1 MRGEGGGVVGEPVI
15 VSAVRTAVA
24 RVGGGLAPLQAHQ
37 FGAVVLRA
45 ALERAGV
52 DGAEVDDVILGNV
65 LSGGGNIA
73 RLTALEAGLPVTVPG
88 MTVDRQCGSGLQ
100 AIVLA
105 AALIRAGQGR
115 IYLAGGTESMTRAPF
130 LMERPA
136 QAFPRTP
143 PRFLRFQLAPEA
155 IGNPPMG
162 ITAENVAARYG
173 ISREEQDAFALES
186 HRRAVRAQGAG
197 DFDDE
202 IVPVPVPTGKGQ
214 AAPFARDEHPRPDTS
229 LEKLAAL
236 PPVFKEG
243 GTVTAGN
250 SCGINDGAAAV
261 VVMDAAE
268 AERRGLRPLGRILGW
283 AVAGVDPNY
292 MGMGPVPA
300 TRKVLE
306 TTGVRLEDLD
316 QIELNEAFAAQ
327 ALACIRELGLDPE
340 RVNPDG
346 GAIALGHPLGA
357 TGAILVTKLL
367 GGLRRRG
374 GRLGLVTACIGGGQG
389 IAALIERL

>member
-1 MRGEGGGVVGEPVI
+1 MGEPVI

-24 RVGGGLAPLQAHQ
+24 RVGGGLAALEAHQ

-45 ALERAGV
+45 ALERAGL
-52 DGAEVDDVILGNV
+52 DGSEVDDVILGNV
-65 LSGGGNIA
+65 LLGGGNIA

-105 AALIRAGQGR
+105 ASLIRAGEGR

-130 LMERPA
+130 LLERPA
-136 QAFPRTP
+136 QPFPRTP

-155 IGNPPMG
+155 VGNPPMG
-162 ITAENVAARYG
+162 ITAENVAERYG

-186 HRRAVRAQGAG
+186 HRRAVRAQAAG
-197 DFDDE
+197 HFAE
-202 IVPVPVPTGKGQ
+202 QIVPVPVPAGKGQ
-214 AAPFARDEHPRPDTS
+214 VASFDRDEHPRPDTS

-236 PPVFKEG
+236 PPVFKPG

-250 SCGINDGAAAV
+250 ACGINDGAAAV

-268 AERRGLRPLGRILGW
+268 AERRGSRPLGRITGW

-292 MGMGPVPA
+292 MGIGPVPA
-300 TRKVLE
+300 TRQVLE
-306 TTGVRLEDLD
+306 RTGTRLDAVEVV
-316 QIELNEAFAAQ
+316 ELNEAFAAQ

-367 GGLRRRG
+367 SALQRRG

>member
-214 AAPFARDEHPRPDTS
+214 AAFFARDEHPRPDTS

-306 TTGVRLEDLD
+306 ATGVRLEDLD

>member
-1 MRGEGGGVVGEPVI
+1 MGEPVI

-327 ALACIRELGLDPE
+327 ALACIRELGVDPE

>member
-1 MRGEGGGVVGEPVI
+1 MGEPVI
-15 VSAVRTAVA
+15 VSAVRTAVG
-24 RVGGGLAPLQAHQ
+24 RVGGGLAALQAHE
-37 FGAVVLRA
+37 FGAVVIRA
-45 ALERAGV
+45 ALERAGLE
-52 DGAEVDDVILGNV
+52 GAEVDDVILGNV

-105 AALIRAGQGR
+105 ASLIRAGQGG
-115 IYLAGGTESMTRAPF
+115 IYVAGGTESMTRAPF

-136 QAFPRTP
+136 TAFPRTP
-143 PRFLRFQLAPEA
+143 PRFLRFQLAPES

-162 ITAENVAARYG
+162 ITAENVAERYG

-186 HRRAVRAQGAG
+186 HRRAVRALQAG
-197 DFDDE
+197 HFQE
-202 IVPVPVPTGKGQ
+202 QIVPVAVPAGKGQ
-214 AAPFARDEHPRPDTS
+214 TVAFARDEHPRPDTS
-229 LEKLAAL
+229 LEKLGAL
-236 PPVFKEG
+236 PPVFKAG

-268 AERRGLRPLGRILGW
+268 AERRGLRPLGRIVGW
-283 AVAGVDPNY
+283 AVAGVDPNF

-306 TTGVRLEDLD
+306 ATGTPLEAVDL
-316 QIELNEAFAAQ
+316 IELNEAFAAQ

-367 GGLRRRG
+367 YALARMG
-374 GRLGLVTACIGGGQG
+374 GRVGLVTACIGGGQG

>member
-1 MRGEGGGVVGEPVI
+1 MGEPVI

-306 TTGVRLEDLD
+306 ATGVRLEDLD

-327 ALACIRELGLDPE
+327 ALACIRELGVDPE

>member
-1 MRGEGGGVVGEPVI
+1 MGEPVI
-15 VSAVRTAVA
+15 VSAVRTAVG
-24 RVGGGLAPLQAHQ
+24 RVGGGLAALQAHE
-37 FGAVVLRA
+37 FGAVVIRA
-45 ALERAGV
+45 ALERAGLE
-52 DGAEVDDVILGNV
+52 GAEVDDVILGNV

-105 AALIRAGQGR
+105 ASLIRAGQGG
-115 IYLAGGTESMTRAPF
+115 IYVAGGTESMTRAPF

-136 QAFPRTP
+136 TAFPRTP
-143 PRFLRFQLAPEA
+143 PRFLRFQLAPES

-162 ITAENVAARYG
+162 ITAENVAERYG

-186 HRRAVRAQGAG
+186 HRRAVRALQAG
-197 DFDDE
+197 HFQE
-202 IVPVPVPTGKGQ
+202 QIVPVAVPAGKGQ
-214 AAPFARDEHPRPDTS
+214 TVAFARDEHPRPDTS
-229 LEKLAAL
+229 LEKLGAL
-236 PPVFKEG
+236 PPVFKPG

-268 AERRGLRPLGRILGW
+268 AERRGLRPLGRIVGW
-283 AVAGVDPNY
+283 AVAGVDPNF

-306 TTGVRLEDLD
+306 ATGTPLEAVDL
-316 QIELNEAFAAQ
+316 IELNEAFAAQ

-367 GGLRRRG
+367 YALARMG
-374 GRLGLVTACIGGGQG
+374 GRVGLVTACIGGGQG